1 MATWKKVVVS
11 GSAAELS
18 SVSASYLYSSTEIDV
33 GTNQTITTTT
43 ARLSGSFS
51 GSFSGNGSGLTNI
64 TATTAVSASFATT
77 ASYVLQAV
85 SASFATNANT
95 LDGIDSTGFVRTSTN
110 QTITGN
116 KTFRDTTFIG
126 GEGTDGK
133 ITFIEALGKSGS
145 IAVDSEANIV
155 IQDGAGLTLVTINQ
169 DGSGITLASGDFIGN
184 LTGTA
189 SLATT
194 ASYVLNAVT
203 SSFATTASYVL
214 NAVSSSFATT
224 ASFYGGSVT
233 SASYADSVMWNNVS
247 AKPTGIVSASASGTS
262 QGQIKI
268 NGVDVNVTTLQSN
281 SSPTFANMT
290 VTGDLAV
297 QGTLVTINTENL
309 LVEDKFVLFASGS
322 VTGTDGGII
331 VQSAA
336 GATPKGFAYGYKTT
350 EDRWA
355 YQDDLDFNA
364 TIFGTPTAWATTT
377 QYGTDGNR
385 PAAPSYG
392 GASYGYGNIW
402 VSTDTG
408 EVWIYS

>member
-18 SVSASYLYSSTEIDV
+18 SVSASFLYASTEIDV

-64 TATTAVSASFATT
+64 TATTAVTASFATT

-169 DGSGITLASGDFIGN
+169 DGTGITLASGDFIGN

-189 SLATT
+189 SLATI
-194 ASYVLNAVT
+194 
-203 SSFATTASYVL
+203 ATTASYVL

-233 SASYADSVMWNNVS
+233 SASYANSVMWNNVS

-262 QGQIKI
+262 QGQIKL
-268 NGVDVNVTTLQSN
+268 NGVDVNITTLQSN

-322 VTGTDGGII
+322 TTATDGGII
-331 VQSAA
+331 IQSAV
-336 GATPKGFAYGYKTT
+336 GIDTPTGYAYGYKAT

-355 YQDDLDFNA
+355 YQDTLEYNA

>member
-11 GSAAELS
+11 GSAAELA
-18 SVSASYLYSSTEIDV
+18 SVSASFLYASTEIDV

-64 TATTAVSASFATT
+64 SASTATTAVSASFATT
-77 ASYVLQAV
+77 ASFANRAL
-85 SASFATNANT
+85 SSSFATNADT

-116 KTFRDTTFIG
+116 KIFRDTTFIG

-194 ASYVLNAVT
+194 ASYVLNAV
-203 SSFATTASYVL
+203 
-214 NAVSSSFATT
+214 SSSFATT

-233 SASYADSVMWNNVS
+233 SASYANSVMWNNVS

-262 QGQIKI
+262 QGQIKL

-281 SSPTFANMT
+281 SSP
-290 VTGDLAV
+290 AV

-377 QYGTDGNR
+377 QYGTSGTQ
-385 PAAPSYG
+385 PASPSYG

>member
-1 MATWKKVVVS
+1 
-11 GSAAELS
+11 
-18 SVSASYLYSSTEIDV
+18 
-33 GTNQTITTTT
+33 
-43 ARLSGSFS
+43 
-51 GSFSGNGSGLTNI
+51 
-64 TATTAVSASFATT
+64 
-77 ASYVLQAV
+77 
-85 SASFATNANT
+85 
-95 LDGIDSTGFVRTSTN
+95 
-110 QTITGN
+110 
-116 KTFRDTTFIG
+116 
-126 GEGTDGK
+126 
-133 ITFIEALGKSGS
+133 
-145 IAVDSEANIV
+145 
-155 IQDGAGLTLVTINQ
+155 
-169 DGSGITLASGDFIGN
+169 
-184 LTGTA
+184 
-189 SLATT
+189 
-194 ASYVLNAVT
+194 
-203 SSFATTASYVL
+203 
-214 NAVSSSFATT
+214 
-224 ASFYGGSVT
+224 
-233 SASYADSVMWNNVS
+233 
-247 AKPTGIVSASASGTS
+247 
-262 QGQIKI
+262 
-268 NGVDVNVTTLQSN
+268 
-281 SSPTFANMT
+281 MT